1 MSFTIA
7 LAIIFSSFF
16 ISLLI
21 MLKKAKDEHRRL
33 PPGPKKLPI
42 IGNLHQLSQPIHHTL
57 RRLSNKHGPL
67 MFLQLVNN
75 VVLRAVFSKKG
86 NYGEEKGKSGISE
99 FSEIFQETLELQSMG
114 NIAELFPWMGWYNK
128 LNGVEARLEKN
139 FRSLDKFYDMVILEH
154 RERSRRSEYEDL
166 VDVLLRV
173 QNDPNQEIRLTND
186 NIKGV
191 LTDMFIA
198 GTDST
203 STTLVRCVNGQH
215 NVNAGHQY

>member
-1 MSFTIA
+1 MSFSIL
-7 LAIIFSSFF
+7 LAFFVSFF
-16 ISLLI
+16 IPLSI
-21 MLKKAKDEHRRL
+21 MLIKKKDEHRRL

-42 IGNLHQLSQPIHHTL
+42 IGNLHQLSQPMHLAL
-57 RRLSNKHGPL
+57 RHLSNKHGPL

-75 VVLRAVFSKKG
+75 VVLRVVFSNKG
-86 NYGEEKGKSGISE
+86 NYGEDKGKSGISE
-99 FSEIFQETLELQSMG
+99 FSEIFHETLELQRMG

-154 RERSRRSEYEDL
+154 RERSQRSEYEDL

-203 STTLVRCVNGQH
+203 STTLVTPVSDKT
-215 NVNAGHQY
+215 